1 MTVSK
6 VYLSLKKLHT
16 KNTQTQKYLK
26 KNQKKDYLF
35 FTNNEDYTKITL
47 KKHKQ
52 QKKRS
57 NKKRPIFQNYLKK
70 PTKIKPEK
78 KQQNAKKKKTHI
90 FERKQHPSKKKMKKN
105 TSYTFV
111 EKKQNQK

>member
-1 MTVSK
+1 M
-6 VYLSLKKLHT
+6 
-16 KNTQTQKYLK
+16 
-26 KNQKKDYLF
+26 F

-70 PTKIKPEK
+70 PTKIKPKK
-78 KQQNAKKKKTHI
+78 KQQNAKKKKTHTFLKKNNTQAKKNEKKI
-90 FERKQHPSKKKMKKN
+90 HPILLSKKNKTRN
-105 TSYTFV
+105 NF
-111 EKKQNQK
+111 